1 MAKLVHNYID
11 KLDDLQEIVTKDSE
25 LILEQIDLNE
35 LLEDTEGYLMS
46 LGDAFLEEH
55 IGEIQKAHKEG
66 IKFAEKILDKI

>member
-1 MAKLVHNYID
+1 MILGSID
-11 KLDDLQEIVTKDSE
+11 MDG
-25 LILEQIDLNE
+25 
-35 LLEDTEGYLMS
+35 LLKDTEGYLLS